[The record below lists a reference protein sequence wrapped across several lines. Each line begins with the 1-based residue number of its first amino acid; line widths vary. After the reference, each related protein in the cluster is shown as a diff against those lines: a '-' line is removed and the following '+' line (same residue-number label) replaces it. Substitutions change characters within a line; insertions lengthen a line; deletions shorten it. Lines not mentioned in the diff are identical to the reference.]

1 MFVLVMAHNDPAA
14 RATYERHKGL
24 YGEHTVF
31 SPREKRLGVPNEQSY
46 GVPSH
51 HGASSIQRFRRA
63 LAICASHGEAVIHE
77 YDSVAWGGY
86 EACDKE
92 GVWCNL
98 FRDTQANRQ
107 FKGTYFTHPPLV
119 FRGNALSRVMEIQ
132 ARVSDNAEGGFWD
145 RWLGYVCEIGGIPMH
160 DMWQAGLGF
169 SRNTIEPHDDNAFK
183 HALAEGRRFFHG
195 VKRKETSELAL
206 RQAQA
211 ATTSRE

>member
-31 SPREKRLGVPNEQSY
+31 SPIDKRLGVPNEQSY
-46 GVPSH
+46 GRASH
-51 HGASSIQRFRRA
+51 HGAQSIMRFKHA
-63 LAICASHGEAVIHE
+63 LAICTHHGEAVLHE

-86 EACDKE
+86 DACDKE

-98 FRDTQANRQ
+98 FRDTQASRK
-107 FKGTYFTHPPLV
+107 FKGTHFTHPPLV
-119 FRGNALSRVMEIQ
+119 FRGNALAKIMAIAPRIPN
-132 ARVSDNAEGGFWD
+132 DAECGFWD
-145 RWLGYVCEIGGIPMH
+145 RWLGYVCEIAGVPMY
-160 DMWQAGLGF
+160 DFWEAGLGF
-169 SRNTIEPHDDNAFK
+169 SRNTIEPHDDKAFK
-183 HALAEGRRFFHG
+183 HAIEEGRRFFHG

-211 ATTSRE
+211 YSTTRE